1 IYGDEAPRKLYK
13 RLNDEI
19 DTNGLLH
26 VLRYGISDRGVKL
39 KVTAFRPESSLNEK
53 TIRQYQSNNLT
64 VTRQFAYSTTNHN
77 TLDMVLS
84 LNGIP
89 VVAMELKNQFKG
101 QSVEHG
107 KKQFMYDRDPREKIF
122 QFNKRVL
129 VYFVDD
135 LSTVWIIR
143 KLNGKDTIII
153 SFNKGSNGAG
163 EGGGAGNPEN
173 PEGYVTSYLWEKVL
187 HKDSLMNIIHRFI
200 HLEVKKEKVMKNGRE
215 QNKTSSKLIF
225 PRYH

>member
-1 IYGDEAPRKLYK
+1 
-13 RLNDEI
+13 
-19 DTNGLLH
+19 
-26 VLRYGISDRGVKL
+26 
-39 KVTAFRPESSLNEK
+39 
-53 TIRQYQSNNLT
+53 
-64 VTRQFAYSTTNHN
+64 
-77 TLDMVLS
+77 LS

-129 VYFVDD
+129 VYFVAD
-135 LSTVWIIR
+135 LSEVWMTT
-143 KLNGKDTIII
+143 KLNGKDTFFLP
-153 SFNKGSNGAG
+153 FNQGSNGAG
-163 EGGGAGNPEN
+163 EVGGAGNPEN

-215 QNKTSSKLIF
+215 QNKTRSEEHTSELQSRENLVCRLLLEKKKKKKKK
-225 PRYH
+225 